1 MPLTDTAIRNAKPAE
16 KPIRL
21 FDGGGLYLEV
31 APSGGKWW
39 RLKYR
44 FSGKEKR
51 ISLGVY
57 PEVSLKEARE
67 RRDKARMLLGAGT
80 DPGETR
86 KAEKRV
92 ARLGA
97 ENTFE
102 AIAREWYAKY
112 SPSWSESHATRN
124 LARLEA
130 DVFPW
135 MGARPIA
142 GLTPPEV
149 LDVLLR
155 VEKRG
160 ALETAH
166 RLRGIIGQVIRY
178 GVATGRVARDI
189 TADLRGALPPNQVQ
203 HYAAITDPTQVG
215 ELLRAIE
222 GYAGTLPVSC
232 ALRLAPLLFQRPG
245 ELRAA
250 EWAEFDL
257 EEGTWEIPAERMKRT
272 KLGKAAGGAHI
283 VPLPTQAV
291 EVLRELR
298 PLTGSDRFVFPSV
311 RTKDRPMSDNTVNA
325 ALRRLGYDREVMT
338 GHGFRAMART
348 ILAEVLGVP
357 AEIIEAQLAHAVR
370 DPLGRAYNRTTFLRE
385 RRNMMQRWADYLDS
399 LKAGAEVL
407 RLGAA

>member
-1 MPLTDTAIRNAKPAE
+1 MPLTDTAIRNAKPAD

-21 FDGGGLYLEV
+21 FDGGRLYLEV

-67 RRDKARMLLGAGT
+67 RRDKARLLLGTGA

-102 AIAREWYAKY
+102 AIAREWYAKDF
-112 SPSWSESHATRN
+112 PPWSESHATRN
-124 LARLEA
+124 LARLEV

-135 MGARPIA
+135 IGARPIS

-160 ALETAH
+160 ALETAY

-189 TADLRGALPPNQVQ
+189 TVDLRGALRRWPVGVRRLT
-203 HYAAITDPTQVG
+203 IT
-215 ELLRAIE
+215 
-222 GYAGTLPVSC
+222 
-232 ALRLAPLLFQRPG
+232 LAMPI
-245 ELRAA
+245 A
-250 EWAEFDL
+250 
-257 EEGTWEIPAERMKRT
+257 
-272 KLGKAAGGAHI
+272 I
-283 VPLPTQAV
+283 VPLARC
-291 EVLRELR
+291 LRLC
-298 PLTGSDRFVFPSV
+298 
-311 RTKDRPMSDNTVNA
+311 
-325 ALRRLGYDREVMT
+325 
-338 GHGFRAMART
+338 
-348 ILAEVLGVP
+348 
-357 AEIIEAQLAHAVR
+357 
-370 DPLGRAYNRTTFLRE
+370 RAYP
-385 RRNMMQRWADYLDS
+385 WA
-399 LKAGAEVL
+399 AG
-407 RLGAA
+407 

>member
-1 MPLTDTAIRNAKPAE
+1 M
-16 KPIRL
+16 
-21 FDGGGLYLEV
+21 
-31 APSGGKWW
+31 
-39 RLKYR
+39 KYR
-44 FSGKEKR
+44 FSSKEKR

-67 RRDKARMLLGAGT
+67 RRDKARLLLGAGA

-189 TADLRGALPPNQVQ
+189 TVDLRGALPPNQVQ

-215 ELLRAIE
+215 ELLRAID
-222 GYAGTLPVSC
+222 GYAGPLPVSC

-272 KLGKAAGGAHI
+272 KLGKAAGGAD
-283 VPLPTQAV
+283 LPDFFGPFQAWGTASV
-291 EVLRELR
+291 DPVRARELTGGQDAVR
-298 PLTGSDRFVFPSV
+298 KARAGDGTRRLPLAPFERVECDAHKLDSRMVVLMPSPHGGTEPRMIRRLWGV
-311 RTKDRPMSDNTVNA
+311 VLVEIASRAVLGYHPQPATRMFCRRRVTRG
-325 ALRRLGYDREVMT
+325 ALR
-338 GHGFRAMART
+338 
-348 ILAEVLGVP
+348 P
-357 AEIIEAQLAHAVR
+357 HAVSPAR
-370 DPLGRAYNRTTFLRE
+370 PAVQRRGVRAGRGSAVVSLPRTRGRMLE
-385 RRNMMQRWADYLDS
+385 RIQR
-399 LKAGAEVL
+399 
-407 RLGAA
+407 